1 MYQKFRLTLKDHQR
15 MVKKFHFQPKEFNNS
30 MCKKCSEKFTTTFLQ
45 NPKITQLK
53 TTKPTSKNSNNLKLW
68 KKSHHQKSR
77 KTKTTELTKA
87 PICAQ

>member
-1 MYQKFRLTLKDHQR
+1 MYQKFRLTPKRSPR
-15 MVKKFHFQPKEFNNS
+15 MVKKNSFPKEFNNS
-30 MCKKCSEKFTTTFLQ
+30 MCKKCSEKFTTTFLL
-45 NPKITQLK
+45 NPKTTKLK

-68 KKSHHQKSR
+68 KKNHHQKSR